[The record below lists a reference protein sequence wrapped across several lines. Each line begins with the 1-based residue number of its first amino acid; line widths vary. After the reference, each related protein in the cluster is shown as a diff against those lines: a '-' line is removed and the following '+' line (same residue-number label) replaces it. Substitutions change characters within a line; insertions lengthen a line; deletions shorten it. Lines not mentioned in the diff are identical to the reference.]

1 MQVFSRGQE
10 NLACSLYST
19 HTPSKVSWNRTPV
32 STAYDS
38 AHHQLRLHNFTL

>member
-10 NLACSLYST
+10 NLACSLYFT
-19 HTPSKVSWNRTPV
+19 QIPWNGTPV
-32 STAYDS
+32 SAAYDS